1 VCLIAFA
8 LEAHPRYRLVL
19 AGNRD
24 EFHDRPA
31 DPLAWWSDAPDV
43 LGGRDL
49 QAGGSWMALHRTG
62 RLAAVT
68 NVREPGRAVP
78 PQGGPS
84 RGELVRGFVAGADEP
99 LAHAQALA
107 VESGGAA
114 LAGYRGFNLLGF
126 APTAGRL
133 AGVWLSN
140 RNPEPRPLAPGIHGL
155 SNHLLNT
162 PWPKVVALKGVL
174 ARALAE
180 SSPTDLIDTLFDGLA
195 DTRPVADEMLPD
207 TGVPHERE
215 RLLSAPFVLDS
226 DYGTRASTVVLVDAH
241 GAVTVAE
248 RTWGPAGPAG
258 GALTERW
265 VRLAAP

>member
-1 VCLIAFA
+1 
-8 LEAHPRYRLVL
+8 
-19 AGNRD
+19 
-24 EFHDRPA
+24 
-31 DPLAWWSDAPDV
+31 
-43 LGGRDL
+43 
-49 QAGGSWMALHRTG
+49 
-62 RLAAVT
+62 
-68 NVREPGRAVP
+68 
-78 PQGGPS
+78 
-84 RGELVRGFVAGADEP
+84 
-99 LAHAQALA
+99 
-107 VESGGAA
+107 
-114 LAGYRGFNLLGF
+114 
-126 APTAGRL
+126 
-133 AGVWLSN
+133 
-140 RNPEPRPLAPGIHGL
+140 
-155 SNHLLNT
+155 
-162 PWPKVVALKGVL
+162 VL

-207 TGVPHERE
+207 TGVPRERE